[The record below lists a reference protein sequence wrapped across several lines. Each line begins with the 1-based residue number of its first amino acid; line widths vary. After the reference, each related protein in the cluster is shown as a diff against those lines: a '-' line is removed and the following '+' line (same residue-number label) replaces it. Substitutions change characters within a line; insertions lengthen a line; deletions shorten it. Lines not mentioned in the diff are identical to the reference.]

1 VQRIHQRVKA
11 AAEVDYPAYGVTGPS
26 KDVSPSG
33 GDRKLAQSAHMYH
46 YQHQKQQ
53 MAALQKGAMQGDRQ
67 GSGGSD
73 VESEDDNEDD
83 NDYTVYECPGLAPV

>member
-1 VQRIHQRVKA
+1 MKA

-33 GDRKLAQSAHMYH
+33 GDRKLAQSAQMYH

-53 MAALQKGAMQGDRQ
+53 MAALQKGALQPERPAA
-67 GSGGSD
+67 GSD
-73 VESEDDNEDD
+73 VESEDENEDDD
-83 NDYTVYECPGLAPV
+83 NDYTVRSKYSKQ